1 METCGRDRLRRALA
15 SGAAPEVWVR
25 FPRQLG
31 DVVFSLPFFGTLQ
44 EDWNRVAREAGH
56 DLRWI
61 AVGHDIG
68 ASLFSEAAPAFISE
82 SHIEQKGRGKIDP
95 WRLAARWRERRPAAI
110 LNLSQSVRLGLA
122 AWMAGVPV
130 RAGDVDNHLGFLY
143 HYRFTYRQ
151 HGSHLVLR
159 FGQLLESLTGS
170 RAMRYL
176 PLTPDRIG
184 GLKGMDLLRSLG
196 WAGEPYVAVAFG
208 TRVANKRWYP
218 EEETW
223 PRLARRLMADGFRI
237 VWLGGP
243 DEVPLGG
250 RLAERVPGSLDAT
263 GRTSIPEAC
272 AIQYHA
278 YGTVAVDTGLAH
290 TSAAAGRPTV
300 TLFGP
305 TIESFVS
312 PQGPYALTVRPP
324 AVDVAEDRGWDSEN
338 GTHRLDPDR
347 IARLLHLLAD
357 EAARGTVA

>member
-1 METCGRDRLRRALA
+1 MEACGRDMLRDALQA
-15 SGAAPEVWVR
+15 GAAPEVWVR

-44 EDWNRVAREAGH
+44 ADWNRVARDLGV

-68 ASLFSEAAPAFISE
+68 ASLFSEANPAFISE
-82 SHIEQKGRGKIDP
+82 SLIEQKGKGKIDP
-95 WRLAARWRERRPAAI
+95 WRLARRWRKHRPAAI
-110 LNLSQSVRLGLA
+110 INLSQSVRLGFA
-122 AWMAGVPV
+122 AWLAGVPI

-143 HYRFTYRQ
+143 HFRFSYRE
-151 HGSHLVLR
+151 HGNHLAIR
-159 FGQLLESLTGS
+159 FGRLLEHLTGS
-170 RAMRYL
+170 REMRYL

-184 GLKGMDLLRSLG
+184 GSAGMDLLRSLG
-196 WAGEPYVAVAFG
+196 WSGEPYVALAFG
-208 TRVANKRWYP
+208 TRVANKRWFP

-223 PRLARRLMADGFRI
+223 PRLARLLMDQGFRI

-243 DEVPLGG
+243 DEVPLGA
-250 RLAERVPGSLDAT
+250 RLAALVPGSLDAT

-272 AIQYHA
+272 AIQFHA

-312 PQGPYALTVRPP
+312 PQGPHALTLRPP
-324 AVDVAEDRGWDSEN
+324 AVDVVDGPTGTSEN
-338 GTHRLDPDR
+338 GTHRLNPER
-347 IARLLHLLAD
+347 VARLLHLLAS
-357 EAARGTVA
+357 ETAPEIVA